1 MLDRFQKITQL
12 VPGAIYQFQLRP
24 DGSACMPYVSDIFR
38 SLFRLDPADVREDAS
53 KALMRAHP
61 DDLESLMASIHTSAR
76 DMTPWQHEYR
86 LKFDDGTE
94 RWVFGNSLPHREADG
109 SILWHGFITD
119 TTKRRLMEETLRERE
134 EIFRRLFED
143 VNYPI
148 ALLKDG
154 RFIDCNTAAL
164 ELLGYGTKQGFINSS
179 PAEISPARQPDGRS
193 SVEKAAEMIAIA
205 QRGNLH
211 QFEWVVRKT
220 DGSDVPVD
228 VALTTITL
236 GGEQIVHTLFYDIT
250 ERKRAE
256 AIARAEQEIR
266 ASRAAVRK
274 LAAHAE
280 KLREDERKLI
290 ARDVYD
296 ELGQVLSVLRMD
308 IALLKDRS
316 GINNAAMDGIERS
329 MLALVDRVIRG
340 VRNVASSL
348 RPAPL
353 DMGIIAAIEW
363 QCAEFEVHSGIPCS
377 LKVAGNISDNF
388 DENKALALFR
398 IMQESLAN
406 IEHHAAATSVK
417 VNIATRNGAI
427 EVEIRDNGRGF
438 DPEANAENESF
449 GLLGM
454 RERAISIGGELSL
467 NSKPGQGT
475 TVALRIPDDQAEE
488 PFNQNRRRENRRAQ

>member
-12 VPGAIYQFQLRP
+12 VPGVIYQFQLRP
-24 DGSACMPYVSDIFR
+24 DGSACLPYVSDIFR

-61 DDLESLMASIHTSAR
+61 DDFESLMESIKASAR
-76 DMTPWQHEYR
+76 GMTPWQHEYR

-94 RWVFGNSLPHREADG
+94 RWVFGNSLPQREADG

-148 ALLKDG
+148 ALLKEG

-164 ELLGYGTKQGFINSS
+164 ELLGYCTKQELIDSS
-179 PAEISPARQPDGRS
+179 PAEIAPARQPDGCP

-205 QRGNLH
+205 QRENCH

-220 DGSDVPVD
+220 DGSDIPVD
-228 VALTTITL
+228 VTLTTITL
-236 GGEQIVHTLFYDIT
+236 GGEQIMHTLFYDIT

-256 AIARAEQEIR
+256 ATARAEQEIR

-280 KLREDERKLI
+280 KLCEDERKLI
-290 ARDVYD
+290 AREVHD

-316 GINNAAMDGIERS
+316 GMNNAVMDGIERN
-329 MLALVDRVIRG
+329 MLALVDRAIQG
-340 VRNVASSL
+340 VRNVAGSL
-348 RPAPL
+348 RPPLL
-353 DMGIIAAIEW
+353 DMGAIAAIEW
-363 QCAEFEVHSGIPCS
+363 QCAKFAEVNGIPCTLDAVGDIGDS
-377 LKVAGNISDNF
+377 IS
-388 DENKALALFR
+388 ENQALALFR
-398 IMQESLAN
+398 IVQESLAN
-406 IEHHAAATSVK
+406 VKRHAAATRVEIS
-417 VNIATRNGAI
+417 IAARDGVI
-427 EVEIRDNGRGF
+427 ELEIRDNGKGF
-438 DPEANAENESF
+438 DPEKLAESESF

-454 RERAISIGGELSL
+454 RERAISIGGELNVTS
-467 NSKPGQGT
+467 SPGQGT
-475 TVALRIPDDQAEE
+475 AVTLCFHDGTAGDIPNSD
-488 PFNQNRRRENRRAQ
+488 RRLVDRRAR